1 MPISRRELLR
11 CLLDLGY
18 TGPSPRGS
26 HQLMFRGR
34 SWVIIPNPHGA
45 QEIDDALLSRIL
57 RQAGISREEFE
68 RVRRQHQ

>member
-1 MPISRRELLR
+1 
-11 CLLDLGY
+11 
-18 TGPSPRGS
+18 
-26 HQLMFRGR
+26 MFRGR